1 MKRTNFLSIL
11 LITTILSN
19 IIFSMVSSK
28 VYAGVVD
35 VTGGSGVN
43 VKTTVVE
50 HYTDVDITDDIT
62 LEKDKE
68 FIIDYTKTD
77 NLSKGLSYLADLGD
91 TVYYNVV
98 DNKIVFTENESE
110 AVIKIVGNKDEN
122 KAVMTLINT
131 DENKS
136 YNLDCSYSKLDR
148 STLTYNGIS
157 YDDDTIFV
165 GDSDDIPE
173 DYVPSGSATIYQ
185 TRDDYY
191 TRYNFKCKL
200 NLIVNDAQ
208 DIEVEGT
215 YNGFGMEI
223 HLNDVRVGEESSNV
237 KGTAKGYTTG
247 SIKNKITVQLS
258 FGDGNIGSVTIN
270 GTNMTIPAGTQ
281 DRADFEVEP
290 ASKYTI
296 VVTKK
301 QDTSNE
307 EKTDIID
314 TEVVDVDTVSTNPE
328 TGDNAIMFISIF
340 TLTMTGILGMLMINK
355 KKATNNN

>member
-19 IIFSMVSSK
+19 IIFSLLSSK

-35 VTGGSGVN
+35 ITGGGGVN
-43 VKTTVVE
+43 VDTTVVD
-50 HYTDVDITDDIT
+50 HYTDVNIRDDIN

-68 FIIDYTKTD
+68 FIIDFTKTD

-98 DNKIVFTENESE
+98 DNKLKFTENESE
-110 AVIKIVGNKDEN
+110 AVIKIVKNESEN

-148 STLTYNGIS
+148 STLTYNG
-157 YDDDTIFV
+157 TE
-165 GDSDDIPE
+165 E
-173 DYVPSGSATIYQ
+173 DASGSATIKQ

-200 NLIVNDAQ
+200 NLLVNEAK

-247 SIKNKITVQLS
+247 NIKNKITVQLS

-270 GTNMTIPAGTQ
+270 GTNMTIPVGTQ

-340 TLTMTGILGMLMINK
+340 TLTITGILGMLMINK
-355 KKATNNN
+355 KKATNNK